1 MAQAIIN
8 NLTKKFGG
16 VVAVNNVSFTVES
29 QKFVTLLGPS
39 GCGKTTTLRCIA
51 GIEEP
56 DEGEIVISGDVV
68 FSSRSGIFVPP
79 EKRGIGMVFQSYAL
93 WPHLTVF
100 DNVAY
105 PLKIRKL
112 PKEEIRS
119 RVKESLEMVHLS
131 GLEDRMAPNLSG
143 GQQQR
148 VALARALVYNP
159 KLVLFDEP
167 LSNLDAPL
175 REEMRSELKE
185 LQSKMGITAI
195 YVTHDRAEAL
205 SLSDQ
210 LVVMGS
216 DGIRAI
222 GTPSELLAKPPNS
235 YVAMLLAGMS
245 VVDGSIAQV
254 SGDRSIIF
262 EAPFGRV
269 YCGPTIDVK
278 EGDRMKLC
286 LRIDELNLLKTRN
299 SSKNV
304 FDATVGGVTHGG
316 YFVEYRILLDN
327 HVVVKVMKES
337 SGATPAAIGDRIFL
351 EIPESACVL
360 VKN

>member
-1 MAQAIIN
+1 LAQAIVK
-8 NLTKKFGG
+8 NLIKKFGD
-16 VVAVNNVSFTVES
+16 VVAVNDVSFTAES
-29 QKFVTLLGPS
+29 KKFVTLLGPS

-56 DEGEIVISGDVV
+56 DEGEIVIGGDVV
-68 FSSRSGIFVPP
+68 FSSKSGIFVPP

-105 PLKIRKL
+105 PLKVRKL
-112 PKEEIRS
+112 PKDEIRKN
-119 RVKESLEMVHLS
+119 VKESLEMVHLS

-185 LQSKMGITAI
+185 LQRKVGITAI

-222 GTPSELLAKPPNS
+222 GTPSELLEKPPNS

-245 VVDGSIAQV
+245 VVDGTVVQV
-254 SGDRSIIF
+254 SDDRRIVF
-262 EAPFGRV
+262 EAPFGKV
-269 YCGPTIDVK
+269 YCKPMIDVK

-299 SSKNV
+299 NSTNV
-304 FDATVGGVTHGG
+304 FDATVGGITHGG

-327 HVVVKVMKES
+327 QVVVKVMKES
-337 SGATPAAIGDRIFL
+337 SGATPAAMGDRIFL

-360 VKN
+360 VKS